1 MLDPNKESHMVR
13 DMNKHAPTRRLGRQV
28 FREWIMPFAFLF
40 VVVAPLKSA
49 IVDWEYVPTGSMMPS
64 IVPVEL
70 VLVNKLAYDLK
81 VPFTTRHIAQWGDPQ
96 RNDVVV
102 FFSPKDGTRLVKRVI
117 GLPGDVVSMDRER
130 LSINGTPVE
139 YTPLPTRELSEL
151 VGAGPGHEA
160 FFAEEH
166 LGNQPHQ
173 VMVLPRRTALRTFGP
188 VRVPAGSYFVM
199 GDNRDN
205 SNDSRFIGC
214 VARER
219 IVGRATAIIASI
231 NLDRW
236 GEPRF
241 GRFVQAMR

>member
-1 MLDPNKESHMVR
+1 MKTHGTL
-13 DMNKHAPTRRLGRQV
+13 RRLGRHV
-28 FREWIMPFAFLF
+28 LREWIIPFGLML
-40 VVVAPLKSA
+40 VIVAPLKSA

-81 VPFTTRHIAQWGDPQ
+81 VPFTTRHVAEWGDPQ

-102 FFSPKDGTRLVKRVI
+102 FFSPKDGTRLVKRIV

-130 LSINGTPVE
+130 LTINGRPVD
-139 YTPLPTRELSEL
+139 YTAARDKGLSDL
-151 VGAGPGHEA
+151 VGAGPGNEA
-160 FFAEEH
+160 LFAEEH
-166 LGNQPHQ
+166 LGDRPHKI
-173 VMVLPRRTALRTFGP
+173 MVLPRRAALRTFGP
-188 VRVPAGSYFVM
+188 VRVPAGCYFVM

-214 VARER
+214 VSRER
-219 IVGRATAIIASI
+219 IVGRASAIVASV
-231 NLDRW
+231 DMQKW

-241 GRFVQAMR
+241 GRFLQRMP

>member
-1 MLDPNKESHMVR
+1 MI
-13 DMNKHAPTRRLGRQV
+13 KHASIRRHGGQLL
-28 FREWIMPFAFLF
+28 REWIMPFVFLF

-81 VPFTTRHIAQWGDPQ
+81 VPFTTHHVAQWGDPH
-96 RNDVVV
+96 RDDVVV

-130 LSINGTPVE
+130 LSINGTPLE
-139 YTPLPTRELSEL
+139 YTPLPSGDLSEL

-160 FFAEEH
+160 FFSEEH
-166 LGNQPHQ
+166 LGKRPHEI
-173 VMVLPRRTALRTFGP
+173 MVLPRRTALRTFAP
-188 VRVPAGSYFVM
+188 VQVPAGCYFVM

-214 VARER
+214 ISRER
-219 IVGRATAIIASI
+219 IVGRATAIVASI
-231 NLDRW
+231 DLERW
-236 GEPRF
+236 GKPRF
-241 GRFVQAMR
+241 GRFLQGMQ